1 MRYAFIIVMTIETS
15 LTFRQFIPQLIEM
28 QKRGE
33 FPIEK
38 LCTFYSYKDL
48 DKAIAAMH
56 DGSVRIAT
64 CNRLQAFVLTS
75 HR

>member
-1 MRYAFIIVMTIETS
+1 MTIEAALTS
-15 LTFRQFIPQLIEM
+15 RQFIPQLIEM

>member
-1 MRYAFIIVMTIETS
+1 MTIETP
-15 LTFRQFIPQLIEM
+15 LTSRQFIPQLIEM
-28 QKRGE
+28 QRRGE

-56 DGSVRIAT
+56 DGSVRIAK
-64 CNRLQAFVLTS
+64 CNKFETSFLTS